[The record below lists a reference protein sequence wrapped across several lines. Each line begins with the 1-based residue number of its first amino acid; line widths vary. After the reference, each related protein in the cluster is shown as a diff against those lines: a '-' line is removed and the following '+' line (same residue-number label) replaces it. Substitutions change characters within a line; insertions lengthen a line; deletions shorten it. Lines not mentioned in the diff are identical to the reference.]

1 MASWPTRYTDNNLFA
16 KMIERSV
23 SNNRSPPEK
32 NQVDPK
38 PINNLRF
45 REKLSFIYFLRIW
58 RHEAGHRVVELWS
71 KKYSTVPSY
80 GYKRIKV
87 YCQFICLVCSSKLW
101 RIYIN
106 KVSDLK
112 INYVRLPSFRH
123 GKCHFVTKQSLC
135 RCMTTV
141 LAHQITQTTLKMHP
155 T

>member
-1 MASWPTRYTDNNLFA
+1 
-16 KMIERSV
+16 MIERSV

-87 YCQFICLVCSSKLW
+87 YCQFICLIWNSKIVIFGFSFDCDAFTSIQW
-101 RIYIN
+101 A
-106 KVSDLK
+106 
-112 INYVRLPSFRH
+112 VRLPSFRH
-123 GKCHFVTKQSLC
+123 GNPILWQNKASVVAWQQLSHFRFFGGWHIS
-135 RCMTTV
+135 TTN
-141 LAHQITQTTLKMHP
+141 IMWWT
-155 T
+155 